1 MLSCRFFRYIIVAWL
16 ISFTPATWAAATLV
30 AVASDFT
37 KPMTEIAA
45 AFEKATGHTAK
56 LSFGSSGKAFAQIQS
71 GAPFEVYLSASEKYP
86 LELEKSGH
94 AVADSHFVYAIGKLV
109 LWSATPGYVDA
120 QGNILKT
127 GGFNHIALADPS
139 HAPYGVAAEEVM
151 QSLGVLDKLRPLF
164 VQGENIAQT
173 FQFVSTGNAELGFI
187 AFAQVIDINSGN
199 IGTGSGW
206 LIPSH
211 LHGPFRQTAV
221 LLKKGAGNPAALAL
235 VDFLKSPAALAIIEK
250 YGFGRPNQGYRG
262 IINRS
267 GTGFKTRP
275 QRFDHAQNRR
285 LQK

>member
-1 MLSCRFFRYIIVAWL
+1 MFSNYRYRLAVIAAVLFAA
-16 ISFTPATWAAATLV
+16 SPAFADTTLV

-45 AFEKATGHTAK
+45 AFEKATGHSAK

-127 GGFNHIALADPS
+127 GGFKHIALADPT

-187 AFAQVIDINSGN
+187 AFAQVIDIDSGN

-221 LLKKGAGNPAALAL
+221 LLKKGADNPAALAL

-250 YGFGRPNQGYRG
+250 YGFGRPNQG
-262 IINRS
+262 
-267 GTGFKTRP
+267 
-275 QRFDHAQNRR
+275 
-285 LQK
+285 